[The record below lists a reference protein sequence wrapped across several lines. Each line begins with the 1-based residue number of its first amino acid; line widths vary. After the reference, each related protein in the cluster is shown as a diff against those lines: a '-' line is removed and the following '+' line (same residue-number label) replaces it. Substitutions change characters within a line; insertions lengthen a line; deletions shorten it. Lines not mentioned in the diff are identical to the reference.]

1 MMAQDKH
8 DAVRGSAIVDAL
20 AAQHTGDSLIHQ
32 ADGSGGAG
40 PLAQENPSPDRES
53 ARLICLVA
61 AEQADALLLPLRE
74 HFAAEPLVA
83 VLVERRTL
91 NPDNRPVDPAG
102 RTNRRAPV
110 AERDPVRALP
120 PELRHE
126 APHLR
131 LVQRMDPL
139 RRTHEDTQ
147 TEDLVGKCL
156 AMEPDA
162 VSELW
167 WRVSERVLA
176 RLGLRLGHLGAEGST
191 REVLGRILDELP
203 NYEPKQGPLTAW
215 LDTVVD
221 RYAQDR
227 AQDAPRA
234 DPAVPDLYP
243 APGSAR

>member
-1 MMAQDKH
+1 M
-8 DAVRGSAIVDAL
+8 
-20 AAQHTGDSLIHQ
+20 
-32 ADGSGGAG
+32 SGHAPPR
-40 PLAQENPSPDRES
+40 PLDRER

-61 AEQADALLLPLRE
+61 AERADVLLLPLRE

-91 NPDNRPVDPAG
+91 NGDPRPLDPAG
-102 RTNRRAPV
+102 HTHRRAPV

-120 PELRHE
+120 SELRHE
-126 APHLR
+126 AHHLR
-131 LVQRMDPL
+131 LIQRMEPL

-147 TEDLVGKCL
+147 TEALVGKSL
-156 AMEPDA
+156 AMEPEA

-203 NYEPKQGPLTAW
+203 DYEPEHEPLTAW
-215 LDTVVD
+215 LDAVVD

-227 AQDAPRA
+227 ADDAPRA
-234 DPAVPDLYP
+234 DPAVPDLYST
-243 APGSAR
+243 PGSAGYGLGS